1 MGIREMFKYLSDA
14 MDALDP
20 VKNYDEW
27 RGLEKIFLF
36 LIANYKKTDEVDT
49 IIIKFEP
56 TKNENN

>member
-1 MGIREMFKYLSDA
+1 MELKELFTFLTNA
-14 MDALDP
+14 MNALDP

-36 LIANYKKTDEVDT
+36 LIANYKKTVEVDT

>member
-1 MGIREMFKYLSDA
+1 MFKYLSDA

-56 TKNENN
+56 IKNENN